1 MPRRCWTAADWD
13 PHLAPSRR
21 QRACSEIGKAAQH
34 PVAVLPSAGP
44 MSSDPPN
51 NTGAAARPAGQGLD
65 AAVAASASASAST
78 SAAAPAPGTPSSHA
92 PAAAGGLHPAAAAT
106 AGLRTPSR
114 SASPAATDTA
124 SSSPFRPESPLRSA
138 GDPTSATAGEA
149 ADVVLRLVGGV
160 GPHAAHTA
168 PPDAQA
174 APGPTVE
181 QLLRQVDRYRE
192 KLANGMREFKK
203 LAEENERL
211 RAEVRTLRTE
221 QQRPAFRPGESPEE
235 VAALRSRNQT
245 LEKEIGQLRFNA
257 KLKIKQLQ
265 KEIQSARGG
274 SGASTPAIDISLG
287 ADGTDSVEHAR
298 IAELEETL
306 QKSAEA
312 NDALTRQ
319 VHSLNDALLKAEE
332 KAMADIAALQRQHAV
347 ELDAFQVRLSAS
359 QDRHEP
365 PAISTAR
372 TPASADGLPDSS
384 QLLSRVAALASNFAP
399 HDETRSLDPKNPL
412 AVLDLV
418 TDYFANTSPR
428 DPEAAQD
435 QLVLLQ
441 SANNSLRNRLSG
453 KADASPDGVD
463 RQALFDR
470 IAALEGQ
477 LAAVSGGPATTQ
489 SADDAAGQARSQPA
503 GQPTAESDPARR
515 LRAQLAEERARS
527 LQLRN
532 QLSEAQS
539 RLSAAESG
547 SEIGS
552 ARESEA
558 TQPVNSLVQ
567 ELQRARDDAKAAAD
581 ARAQLEIK
589 IAELQELVAALQQAN
604 SSYEAAAGSGNLSAI
619 EQRNFTLEEQL
630 KDFRIQI
637 ANRNRELA
645 TAQETIAAKTAEYEK
660 LQKEHEDRV
669 RKLKGL
675 LLAANKSITESKK
688 LMGQR
693 EAETEELKS
702 RLEASLAA
710 EQELRE
716 RNDHLQKTVER
727 MSSETLDD
735 RDARQMQL
743 QDLQK
748 QLTAARAEAADV
760 RAEFQSYKVRA
771 AAALQKSST
780 SAVERRAADLE
791 EIRVR
796 LERETLDQQE
806 QLAQAQT
813 RFRALEVDLATA
825 LDQLAIADANI
836 KRLERSDAEMQTLKL
851 EVESLNRKLALEK
864 QLHEQAIT
872 SLELSHATALEQL
885 KAQASAAPSEQR
897 PSSLASAANPSD
909 AASSATIESEI
920 IALKEQ
926 LARTLADLER
936 HRKSSGHR
944 DSISSDTSRSAGAA
958 GGPAPATPTAI
969 TSAVLPTPLSRTMS
983 AHSSHWGEAV
993 PGLARNGSFSAHNAI
1008 SSYKEKE
1015 YQLQIQQLQE
1025 VLTEN
1030 EAEIERLHS
1039 QEKLL
1044 KEELR
1049 RIDRMEKRQD
1059 LSVEYLKN
1067 VVLSFIESD
1076 VKEPL
1081 VPIIAQIL
1089 HLSPDEAQR
1098 VRKKVH
1104 RPEDDSI
1111 IPSFGFF

>member
-1 MPRRCWTAADWD
+1 
-13 PHLAPSRR
+13 
-21 QRACSEIGKAAQH
+21 
-34 PVAVLPSAGP
+34 
-44 MSSDPPN
+44 
-51 NTGAAARPAGQGLD
+51 
-65 AAVAASASASAST
+65 
-78 SAAAPAPGTPSSHA
+78 
-92 PAAAGGLHPAAAAT
+92 
-106 AGLRTPSR
+106 
-114 SASPAATDTA
+114 
-124 SSSPFRPESPLRSA
+124 
-138 GDPTSATAGEA
+138 
-149 ADVVLRLVGGV
+149 
-160 GPHAAHTA
+160 
-168 PPDAQA
+168 
-174 APGPTVE
+174 
-181 QLLRQVDRYRE
+181 
-192 KLANGMREFKK
+192 MREFKK

-864 QLHEQAIT
+864 QLHEQA
-872 SLELSHATALEQL
+872 
-885 KAQASAAPSEQR
+885 
-897 PSSLASAANPSD
+897 
-909 AASSATIESEI
+909 SSATIEALQSEI